1 MASLSEDVLR
11 AIGHNRAWMKSY
23 GVVIGLARNPKTP
36 VAMSLNLLARLQDRD
51 VQSISVDRNVP
62 EPLRIAARKKVIANQ
77 SGKG

>member
-1 MASLSEDVLR
+1 
-11 AIGHNRAWMKSY
+11 
-23 GVVIGLARNPKTP
+23 
-36 VAMSLNLLARLQDRD
+36 MSLNLLARLQDRD